1 MISYSIREDTA
12 KYLINL
18 DTNSAYY
25 DPKTRSMR
33 ENPLQE
39 GDPNDTNFA
48 GDNFTRYSGDAPN
61 MAKAQMFAWQAA
73 DRGNEVHLQANPTQ
87 LALLHKQFEEQKEK
101 VRDTNK
107 GSILAKY
114 GGEEHLQRPPT
125 ELLLAQSENY
135 VEYSRTGKV
144 VKGQERA
151 VARSKYEE
159 DGESLSF
166 LLTRYIILSV

>member
-1 MISYSIREDTA
+1 LILSLSIREDTA

-18 DTNSAYY
+18 DVNSAYY

-33 ENPLQE
+33 ENPLRDM
-39 GDPNDTNFA
+39 DPNDTNFA
-48 GDNFTRYSGDAPN
+48 GDNFARYSGDAPG

-87 LALLHKQFEEQKEK
+87 LALLHKQFEQQKEK

-107 GSILAKY
+107 GGILAKY

-159 DGESLSF
+159 DGKFWMHE
-166 LLTRYIILSV
+166 

>member
-1 MISYSIREDTA
+1 
-12 KYLINL
+12 
-18 DTNSAYY
+18 
-25 DPKTRSMR
+25 MR
-33 ENPLQE
+33 EAPLKDT
-39 GDPNDTNFA
+39 DPSDASFA
-48 GDNFTRYSGDAPN
+48 GDNFARYSGDAPN
-61 MAKAQMFAWQAA
+61 MARAQMFAWQAA
-73 DRGNEVHLQANPTQ
+73 NRGNEVHLQANPTQ

-107 GSILAKY
+107 EGILAKY

-159 DGESLSF
+159 DGKCAFHVCEVWLLALSLNVYS
-166 LLTRYIILSV
+166 LQSL